1 MPKRTRDFQSWFYG
15 SLADP
20 RAAASYLNAAKKDS
34 LEMFLI
40 ALRDVAE
47 AHRMSK
53 VAKRARIRRES
64 LYRMLSKTGNPTSK
78 SLDSVLKSLG
88 FELRVIPVTSV
99 TTSSRNGSTG
109 RRRLTTLTKKLRSVS
124 RSR

>member
-1 MPKRTRDFQSWFYG
+1 MPKRTRDFQSWLYG

-20 RAAASYLNAAKKDS
+20 QAAASYLNAAKKDS

-53 VAKRARIRRES
+53 VAKRARVRRES

-88 FELRVIPVTSV
+88 FELKVIPITSV
-99 TTSSRNGSTG
+99 TTSSRNGSTR
-109 RRRLTTLTKKLRSVS
+109 RRRLTLTKKIRMAG
-124 RSR
+124 RRQ